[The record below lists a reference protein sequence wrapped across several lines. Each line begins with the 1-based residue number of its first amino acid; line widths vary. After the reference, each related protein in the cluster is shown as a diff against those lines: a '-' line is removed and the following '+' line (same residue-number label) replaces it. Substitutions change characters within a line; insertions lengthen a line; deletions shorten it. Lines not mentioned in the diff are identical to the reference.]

1 MNIKIEP
8 GANVQITDKP
18 IYNIYGDV
26 VNEKKVLTQAPA
38 EQGKFKSRKPESRQ
52 ADKKLF
58 DSDTFRDTFTYWPDG
73 MSQEEREIR
82 LKMAFSRMRAC

>member
-26 VNEKKVLTQAPA
+26 VQQSV
-38 EQGKFKSRKPESRQ
+38 F
-52 ADKKLF
+52 
-58 DSDTFRDTFTYWPDG
+58 
-73 MSQEEREIR
+73 I
-82 LKMAFSRMRAC
+82 